1 MNNNMNNNNMLNNN
15 LNINR
20 NNNFNNMNL
29 NKNINNNKY
38 INMNNFN
45 QNNIN
50 INQNIISNQN
60 RNINNNIQNNNLF
73 NNGHFN
79 FNNNYLMQNMQ
90 NINFQQLFNN
100 YLKQQYIFQLSMTQR
115 LLNIKNNLPQMNQI
129 HPQMKAE
136 ISEHQKVIQDLLNI
150 LREPNIQA
158 KNDDEIIQ
166 QFSSP
171 EILSSDITTEIITEF
186 LNLEPDLLNPFGNK
200 LNGKWAKNEKRGGL
214 RYRPPVGWIG
224 FGLNVINKYDNGN
237 NDWLACDGREGEWC
251 VGYHGAGRDK
261 SSDEVKI
268 IIKSILKNNLKP
280 GRGQSFKNDIN
291 INRKNPE
298 YIKVGVGVYC
308 SPDISVLEK
317 YAGFININGKK
328 YKVGIMLRCK
338 RDKIRIPQTQ
348 SNYWVLE
355 GKYDQ
360 ETTEWSA
367 TSARVRGVFKDE
379 HKQGV
384 TKAVFSPDYSYVLT
398 SSYDQIGRL
407 WTISKHENIRAYLG
421 AKDRLWSITPSPNG
435 QYVAELQGQGLADY
449 LDDTF
454 VFSMSSTKGSSWESG
469 YYATRT
475 KEGWD
480 IGVTFQMIE

>member
-1 MNNNMNNNNMLNNN
+1 
-15 LNINR
+15 
-20 NNNFNNMNL
+20 
-29 NKNINNNKY
+29 
-38 INMNNFN
+38 
-45 QNNIN
+45 
-50 INQNIISNQN
+50 
-60 RNINNNIQNNNLF
+60 
-73 NNGHFN
+73 
-79 FNNNYLMQNMQ
+79 MQNMQ

-317 YAGFININGKK
+317 YAGFIDVNGKK

-338 RDKIRIPQTQ
+338 RDKIRIPQTH

-355 GKYDQ
+355 GKFDQ
-360 ETTEWSA
+360 LRPYRLLIKKE
-367 TSARVRGVFKDE
+367 
-379 HKQGV
+379 KQDP
-384 TKAVFSPDYSYVLT
+384 FNL
-398 SSYDQIGRL
+398 I
-407 WTISKHENIRAYLG
+407 
-421 AKDRLWSITPSPNG
+421 
-435 QYVAELQGQGLADY
+435 
-449 LDDTF
+449 
-454 VFSMSSTKGSSWESG
+454 
-469 YYATRT
+469 
-475 KEGWD
+475 
-480 IGVTFQMIE
+480 

>member
-1 MNNNMNNNNMLNNN
+1 MNNNMNSNMNMNNNMKINMNINMNNNMNNSMNINISNNMNNNMINKMNNNMNNNNMLNNN

-20 NNNFNNMNL
+20 NNNFNYMNL

-291 INRKNPE
+291 INKKNPE
-298 YIKVGVGVYC
+298 YIQVGVGVYC

-338 RDKIRIPQTQ
+338 RDKIRIPQTH

-355 GKYDQ
+355 GNFDQ
-360 ETTEWSA
+360 LRPYRLLIKKE
-367 TSARVRGVFKDE
+367 
-379 HKQGV
+379 KQDP
-384 TKAVFSPDYSYVLT
+384 FNL
-398 SSYDQIGRL
+398 I
-407 WTISKHENIRAYLG
+407 
-421 AKDRLWSITPSPNG
+421 
-435 QYVAELQGQGLADY
+435 
-449 LDDTF
+449 
-454 VFSMSSTKGSSWESG
+454 
-469 YYATRT
+469 
-475 KEGWD
+475 
-480 IGVTFQMIE
+480 